1 MMKKTS
7 PHIKKSVLLLLLS
20 GCMGMVLFSTCKKA
34 YTPSVANFNTNILIV
49 EGTINNGSDSTIIKL
64 TRTNKL
70 TDTTPAKAELK
81 AVLAIEDNQGSAY
94 ALKENGAGNYGTGA
108 LSLNKDRQYRLR
120 IKTSDGLVYL
130 SDYEAVKNAPPIDTV
145 GYTIKSDG
153 ISVFSG
159 AHDPTGNTKYYRWAY
174 EETWRFHSNY
184 ESFFVTN
191 GTDIVPRT
199 QQVYYCFNNY
209 NSSSI
214 ILASTA
220 KQTQDI
226 LTNQAI
232 VNEPSNSQRLTVR
245 YSILVKEYALTQKA
259 YEFWDNMRRNTET
272 LGSIFDQQSSAPVG
286 NLHCESNPDVPVVG
300 FVSVGTV
307 QTKRIFIDNTELPKT
322 WKYTADACD
331 LQNYYFVDP
340 NNHGQNMVTLQL
352 IPLNSIF
359 IPVKD
364 LYSPI
369 PPYAL
374 VGYSSAY
381 NYCVDCRL
389 RGTLNQPAFWK

>member
-1 MMKKTS
+1 MKKKLI
-7 PHIKKSVLLLLLS
+7 HIKKLLLLL
-20 GCMGMVLFSTCKKA
+20 GGVGMLLLSTCKKL

-49 EGTINNGSDSTIIKL
+49 EGNINNGADSTIIKL

-70 TDTTPAKAELK
+70 TDTGRAKTELK
-81 AVLAIEDNQGSAY
+81 AVLTVEDNQGATY
-94 ALKENGAGNYGTGA
+94 ALKENGNGNYGTGS

-120 IKTSDGLVYL
+120 IKTADGLVYL
-130 SDYEAVKNAPPIDTV
+130 SDYEAVKNAPPIDTL

-159 AHDPTGNTKYYRWAY
+159 AHDPSGNTKYYRWAY

-184 ESFFVTN
+184 ESFYVTN
-191 GTDIVPRT
+191 GTAIVPRT
-199 QQVYYCFNNY
+199 QQVYYCFGNY

-214 ILASTA
+214 ILASTT

-232 VNEPSNSQRLTVR
+232 VNEPSNTQRLSIR

-286 NLHCESNPDVPVVG
+286 NLHCESNPNVPVVG
-300 FVSVGTV
+300 FVSVGTI
-307 QTKRIFIDNTELPKT
+307 QTKRIFIDRTELPKT
-322 WKYTADACD
+322 WGYAADACD
-331 LQNYYFVDP
+331 VVSYYYADFVNGRGEDY
-340 NNHGQNMVTLQL
+340 VSLQL
-352 IPLNSIF
+352 IPLSSLF
-359 IPVKD
+359 IPIND
-364 LYSPI
+364 IQLLT
-369 PPYAL
+369 PPYTII
-374 VGYSSAY
+374 GYTSAY

-389 RGTLNQPAFWK
+389 RGTTTQPSFWK